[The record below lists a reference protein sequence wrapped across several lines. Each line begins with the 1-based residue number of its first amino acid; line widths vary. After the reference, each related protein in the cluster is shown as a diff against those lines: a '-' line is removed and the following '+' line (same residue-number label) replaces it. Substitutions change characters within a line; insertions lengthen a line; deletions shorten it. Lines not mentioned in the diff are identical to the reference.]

1 MRVILI
7 TALCLLVAHVAAF
20 VVVSPATQQHRSG
33 VVALPMASTEEDTKP
48 AVDATSTADAS
59 AEEESEPVAVS
70 KWASE
75 SSVQTDKRYEENE
88 DDSPLMKAG
97 KALKPLNDVIETITS
112 SPLLGPVLFLAPIL
126 GSPKVRAEIA
136 HFFSSLGDTQ

>member
-1 MRVILI
+1 MRVLLL
-7 TALCLLVAHVAAF
+7 TALCLLVTHVAAF
-20 VVVSPATQQHRSG
+20 VVVSPVTQHRS
-33 VVALPMASTEEDTKP
+33 VVALPMAATEEDTKP
-48 AVDATSTADAS
+48 AVDAASTTDTS
-59 AEEESEPVAVS
+59 AEEEPEPVVAS

-75 SSVQTDKRYEENE
+75 SNVQEDKRYEENE

-97 KALKPLNDVIETITS
+97 KALKPLNDLVETVIS

-136 HFFSSLGDTQ
+136 HFFSSLGGTQ